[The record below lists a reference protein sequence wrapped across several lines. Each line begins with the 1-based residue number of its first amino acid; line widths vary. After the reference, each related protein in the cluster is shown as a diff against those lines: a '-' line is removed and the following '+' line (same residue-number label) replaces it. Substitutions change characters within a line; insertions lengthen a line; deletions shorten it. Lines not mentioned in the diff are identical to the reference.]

1 MREKNSIMQNV
12 DKLALG
18 LYFALLVFGLLTVF
32 AVSYDPDVSRFFN
45 FSQTHGKQ
53 MIWMFI
59 SLIVG
64 FSILTFDSTF
74 FTKFAFIFYGIMLAV
89 LVLTYF
95 VAEDIN
101 GARSWLQVGSFQFQP
116 AEFGKTATALM
127 LAKFLSMIVGQPRN
141 FKNKIIAYLILG
153 VPMGIII
160 MQSDLG
166 SALVYASLVIV
177 VYREGFKI
185 NEVIL
190 VVAIMLAFVFS
201 LLYDHVIIIYALSLI
216 IIGYV
221 LSNTMRLIRKEKAKG
236 ILFISLFIIAVVILV
251 IALQNLEFRIIGSI
265 AGLAI
270 LVFSYLV
277 VRKQKNHPVW
287 PAIIVYLLIGAFVT
301 YGSDYIMTKVLKDY
315 QAERV
320 LVTVGV
326 IDDDSDLTFN
336 ITQSKM
342 TIGSGGIAG
351 KGYLEGTLTQSE
363 QVPEQSTDFIFC
375 TIGEE
380 FGFIGTFI
388 FLIVY
393 LVFILRIIFIAERQ
407 RSPFSRVY
415 AYCVASFFFLQIMIN
430 VGMTI
435 GLIPVIGI
443 PLPFIS
449 YGGSSVLAFSILIFI
464 MLRLDADR
472 LLILR

>member
-1 MREKNSIMQNV
+1 MREKKSVMQNV
-12 DKLALG
+12 DQLALG
-18 LYFALLVFGLLTVF
+18 LYLALMLIGLFTVF
-32 AVSYDPDVSRFFN
+32 AVSYDPDTSRFFN

-53 MIWMFI
+53 MIWMCI
-59 SLIVG
+59 SLVVG
-64 FSILTFDSTF
+64 FSILTFDSGF
-74 FTKFAFIFYGIMLAV
+74 FTKFALIFYLITLLI
-89 LVLTYF
+89 LVITYF
-95 VAEDIN
+95 VGEEIN
-101 GARSWLQVGSFQFQP
+101 GAKSWLKVGGFQFQP

-127 LAKFLSMIVGQPRN
+127 MAKYLSMIVGQPRN
-141 FKNKIIAYLILG
+141 FKNKFISYLIFG
-153 VPMGIII
+153 VPLIII
-160 MQSDLG
+160 VMQSDVG
-166 SALVYASLVIV
+166 SAIVYASLVVV

-185 NEVIL
+185 NEVLL
-190 VVAIMLAFVFS
+190 VVAIGLGFVLS
-201 LLYDHVIIIYALSLI
+201 LLYDHLILMYFLSFLLVTYVII
-216 IIGYV
+216 
-221 LSNTMRLIRKEKAKG
+221 TTTRLIRKDKPRG
-236 ILFISLFIIAVVILV
+236 IGFLILFIPSIL
-251 IALQNLEFRIIGSI
+251 ILIYSLQNKEHAIYGSI
-265 AGLAI
+265 AGLI
-270 LVFSYLV
+270 VLFLSYLV
-277 VRKQKNHPVW
+277 VNKQKNHPVW
-287 PAIIVYLLIGAFVT
+287 APIIIYLLLGAFVT
-301 YGSDYIMTKVLKDY
+301 YGSDYIMNDVLKTY

-320 LVTVGV
+320 KVTLG
-326 IDDDSDLTFN
+326 IINDDSDLTYN

-342 TIGSGGIAG
+342 TIGSGGISG

-388 FLIVY
+388 FLIIY
-393 LVFILRIIFIAERQ
+393 LIFILRIIFIAERQ

-449 YGGSSVLAFSILIFI
+449 YGGSSVLAFSVMVFI

>member
-74 FTKFAFIFYGIMLAV
+74 FTKFAFIFYGIMLAI

-201 LLYDHVIIIYALSLI
+201 LLYDHVIIIYVLSLI

-221 LSNTMRLIRKEKAKG
+221 LSNSMRFIRRDKPKG
-236 ILFISLFIIAVVILV
+236 ILFMSLFIIAVIVLV
-251 IALQNLEFRIIGSI
+251 IALQNIEFRIIGSI

-270 LVFSYLV
+270 LFFSYMV

-287 PAIIVYLLIGAFVT
+287 PAIIIYLLIGAFVT

-388 FLIVY
+388 FLTVY

>member
-64 FSILTFDSTF
+64 FSLLTFDSTF
-74 FTKFAFIFYGIMLAV
+74 FTKFAFIFYAFMLAI

-160 MQSDLG
+160 LQSDLG

-201 LLYDHVIIIYALSLI
+201 LLYDHVIIIYVLSLI

-221 LSNTMRLIRKEKAKG
+221 LSNSMRLIRREKPKG
-236 ILFISLFIIAVVILV
+236 ILFMSLFIIAVIILV
-251 IALQNLEFRIIGSI
+251 IALQNIEFRIIGSI
-265 AGLAI
+265 IGLAI
-270 LVFSYLV
+270 LFFSYMV

-287 PAIIVYLLIGAFVT
+287 PAIIIYLLIGAFVT

-388 FLIVY
+388 FLTVY

>member
-1 MREKNSIMQNV
+1 M
-12 DKLALG
+12 
-18 LYFALLVFGLLTVF
+18 
-32 AVSYDPDVSRFFN
+32 
-45 FSQTHGKQ
+45 
-53 MIWMFI
+53 
-59 SLIVG
+59 
-64 FSILTFDSTF
+64 
-74 FTKFAFIFYGIMLAV
+74 
-89 LVLTYF
+89 
-95 VAEDIN
+95 
-101 GARSWLQVGSFQFQP
+101 
-116 AEFGKTATALM
+116 
-127 LAKFLSMIVGQPRN
+127 
-141 FKNKIIAYLILG
+141 
-153 VPMGIII
+153 
-160 MQSDLG
+160 
-166 SALVYASLVIV
+166 
-177 VYREGFKI
+177 
-185 NEVIL
+185 
-190 VVAIMLAFVFS
+190 
-201 LLYDHVIIIYALSLI
+201 
-216 IIGYV
+216 
-221 LSNTMRLIRKEKAKG
+221 
-236 ILFISLFIIAVVILV
+236 SLFIIAVIVLV
-251 IALQNLEFRIIGSI
+251 IALQNIEFRIIGSI

-270 LVFSYLV
+270 LFFSYMV

-287 PAIIVYLLIGAFVT
+287 PAIIIYLLIGAFVT

-388 FLIVY
+388 FLTVY

>member
-1 MREKNSIMQNV
+1 
-12 DKLALG
+12 
-18 LYFALLVFGLLTVF
+18 
-32 AVSYDPDVSRFFN
+32 
-45 FSQTHGKQ
+45 
-53 MIWMFI
+53 
-59 SLIVG
+59 
-64 FSILTFDSTF
+64 
-74 FTKFAFIFYGIMLAV
+74 
-89 LVLTYF
+89 
-95 VAEDIN
+95 
-101 GARSWLQVGSFQFQP
+101 
-116 AEFGKTATALM
+116 
-127 LAKFLSMIVGQPRN
+127 
-141 FKNKIIAYLILG
+141 
-153 VPMGIII
+153 
-160 MQSDLG
+160 
-166 SALVYASLVIV
+166 
-177 VYREGFKI
+177 
-185 NEVIL
+185 
-190 VVAIMLAFVFS
+190 
-201 LLYDHVIIIYALSLI
+201 
-216 IIGYV
+216 
-221 LSNTMRLIRKEKAKG
+221 
-236 ILFISLFIIAVVILV
+236 
-251 IALQNLEFRIIGSI
+251 
-265 AGLAI
+265 
-270 LVFSYLV
+270 
-277 VRKQKNHPVW
+277 
-287 PAIIVYLLIGAFVT
+287 
-301 YGSDYIMTKVLKDY
+301 Y

-388 FLIVY
+388 FLTVY

>member
-1 MREKNSIMQNV
+1 MREKKSIMQNV
-12 DKLALG
+12 DQLALG
-18 LYFALLVFGLLTVF
+18 LYLALMVIGIFTVF
-32 AVSYDPDVSRFFN
+32 AVSYDEDTSRFFN

-53 MIWMFI
+53 LIWMCI
-59 SLIVG
+59 SLVVG
-64 FSILTFDSTF
+64 FSILTFDSGF
-74 FTKFAFIFYGIMLAV
+74 FTKFAMIFYGITLLV
-89 LVLTYF
+89 LVVTYF
-95 VAEDIN
+95 VGEDIN
-101 GARSWLQVGSFQFQP
+101 GARSWLKVGGFQFQP

-127 LAKFLSMIVGQPRN
+127 LAKFFSMTVGQPRS
-141 FKNKIIAYLILG
+141 FKNKIIAYLIFG
-153 VPMGIII
+153 IPMCIII

-166 SALVYASLVIV
+166 SALVYASLVVV

-185 NEVIL
+185 NEVLL
-190 VVAIMLAFVFS
+190 VVAIGLGFVLS
-201 LLYDHVIIIYALSLI
+201 LLYNHLTLIYFLSALLVL
-216 IIGYV
+216 YV
-221 LSNTMRLIRKEKAKG
+221 VMNTTRLIRKEQTRG
-236 ILFISLFIIAVVILV
+236 IGFLILFICSITVLIIS
-251 IALQNLEFRIIGSI
+251 LQNKEYAIYGSA
-265 AGLAI
+265 AGL
-270 LVFSYLV
+270 LLLFFSYLL

-287 PAIIVYLLIGAFVT
+287 APVIIYLLLGAFVT
-301 YGSDYIMTKVLKDY
+301 YGSDYIMNDVLKQY

-320 LVTVGV
+320 KVTLG
-326 IDDDSDLTFN
+326 IINDDSDLTYN

-351 KGYLEGTLTQSE
+351 KGYLNGTLTQSE

-380 FGFIGTFI
+380 FGFLGTFV
-388 FLIVY
+388 FLTIY

-449 YGGSSVLAFSILIFI
+449 YGGSSVLAFSILVFI

>member
-1 MREKNSIMQNV
+1 MREKKSIMQNV
-12 DKLALG
+12 DQLTLG
-18 LYFALLVFGLLTVF
+18 LYFALLVIGLLTVF
-32 AVSYDPDVSRFFN
+32 AVSYDEDTSRFFN

-53 MIWMFI
+53 MVWMFI
-59 SLIVG
+59 SLIIG
-64 FSILTFDSTF
+64 FSILTFDSAF
-74 FTKFAFIFYGIMLAV
+74 FTKFAGVFYVITLIILAI
-89 LVLTYF
+89 TYV
-95 VAEDIN
+95 VADDIN

-127 LAKFLSMIVGQPRN
+127 LSKYFSNIMGQART
-141 FKNKIIAYLILG
+141 FRNKIVAYLIFG
-153 VPMGIII
+153 VPMGIIVL
-160 MQSDLG
+160 QSDLG
-166 SALVYASLVIV
+166 SALVYASLVLV

-190 VVAIMLAFVFS
+190 VVGIGMAFVFS
-201 LLYDHVIIIYALSLI
+201 LLFDHMTIIYIMSLFI
-216 IIGYV
+216 VGYV
-221 LSNTMRLIRKEKAKG
+221 VFNSMKLIRKEQIKG
-236 ILFISLFIIAVVILV
+236 IGFLATFIVAVIVLV
-251 IALQNLEFRIIGSI
+251 YALYDQRLALPGSI
-265 AGLAI
+265 LGLII
-270 LVFSYLV
+270 LLLSYLI

-287 PAIIVYLLIGAFVT
+287 APILIYLVIGAFVT
-301 YGSDYIMTKVLKDY
+301 YGSDYIMKDVLKEY
-315 QAERV
+315 QAQRV
-320 LVTVGV
+320 LVTIGK
-326 IDDDSDLTFN
+326 IKDESDLTYN

-342 TIGSGGIAG
+342 TIGSGGVAG

-380 FGFIGTFI
+380 FGFLGTFI
-388 FLIVY
+388 FLGIY
-393 LVFILRIIFIAERQ
+393 LVFLLRVIFIAERQ

-435 GLIPVIGI
+435 GLVPVIGI

-449 YGGSSVLAFSILIFI
+449 YGGSSVLSFSIMIFI

>member
-32 AVSYDPDVSRFFN
+32 AVSYDSEVSRFFN
-45 FSQTHGKQ
+45 FSQAHGKQ
-53 MIWMFI
+53 MIWMGI

-74 FTKFAFIFYGIMLAV
+74 FTKFAFIFYGITLAI

-95 VAEDIN
+95 VAKDIN

-116 AEFGKTATALM
+116 AEFGKTTTALM

-160 MQSDLG
+160 LQSDLG

-201 LLYDHVIIIYALSLI
+201 LLYDHLIIIYVLSIL

-221 LSNTMRLIRKEKAKG
+221 LSNSMRLIRRDKPKG
-236 ILFISLFIIAVVILV
+236 ILFMSLFITAVVVLV
-251 IALQNLEFRIIGSI
+251 IALQNMEFRLIGSI
-265 AGLAI
+265 IGLLI
-270 LVFSYLV
+270 LIFSNMI

-287 PAIIVYLLIGAFVT
+287 PGIIIYLLIGAFVT
-301 YGSDYIMTKVLKDY
+301 YGSDYIMTKGLKGY

-380 FGFIGTFI
+380 FGFIGTFM

>member
-1 MREKNSIMQNV
+1 MREKKSIMQNV
-12 DKLALG
+12 DQLSLG
-18 LYFALLVFGLLTVF
+18 LYFALLVIGILTVF
-32 AVSYDPDVSRFFN
+32 AVSYDENTSRFFN
-45 FSQTHGKQ
+45 LSQTHGRQ
-53 MIWMFI
+53 MVWMFI

-74 FTKFAFIFYGIMLAV
+74 FTKFAAVFYIVMLVVLGI
-89 LVLTYF
+89 TYV
-95 VAEDIN
+95 VADEIN

-127 LAKFLSMIVGQPRN
+127 LSKFFSMIVGQPRSL
-141 FKNKIIAYLILG
+141 KNKIIAYLILG

-177 VYREGFKI
+177 VYREGFRI

-190 VVAIMLAFVFS
+190 VVGIGMAFVFS
-201 LLYDHVIIIYALSLI
+201 LLFSHLIIIYILSVFL
-216 IIGYV
+216 IGYV
-221 LSNTMRLIRKEKAKG
+221 TINSLRLIRKEKIKG
-236 ILFISLFIIAVVILV
+236 ITFLALFVTSVCILV
-251 IALQNLEFRIIGSI
+251 YALYDADFTIIGSLLGMVI
-265 AGLAI
+265 LFLAWMT
-270 LVFSYLV
+270 

-287 PAIIVYLLIGAFVT
+287 AAIIIYLMIGAFVT
-301 YGSDYIMTKVLKDY
+301 YGSDYIMTKVLKGY

-320 LVTVGV
+320 LVTVGK
-326 IDDDSDLTFN
+326 IKDESDLTFN

-388 FLIVY
+388 FLSVY
-393 LVFILRIIFIAERQ
+393 LVFLLRIIFIAERQ

-449 YGGSSVLAFSILIFI
+449 YGGSSVLAFSILVFI